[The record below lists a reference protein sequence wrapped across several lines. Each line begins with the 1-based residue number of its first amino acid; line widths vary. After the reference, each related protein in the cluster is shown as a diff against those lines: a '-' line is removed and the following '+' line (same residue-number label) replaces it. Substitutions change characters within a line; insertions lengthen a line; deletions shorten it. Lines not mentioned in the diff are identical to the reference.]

1 VRITG
6 SFSASIVKYAALS
19 VTTLLLGCTCAFAD
33 TLKCISHYESFK
45 NKVKFADNPSYV
57 EVLNYE
63 KNKEQTIK
71 SVINGKPVSQVV
83 FQDTIDG
90 QTNQYSNINNHLI
103 KHEVSIG
110 ASELRS
116 AYYEQEIKPQLSGQ
130 MSKVIHTS
138 ELIVNLESGEMTRS
152 SSVQTQRER
161 FDTNS
166 SGHCMPLN

>member
-1 VRITG
+1 M
-6 SFSASIVKYAALS
+6 SFFSASTHKYAVLF
-19 VTTLLLGCTCAFAD
+19 VTTLLLGCTCALAD
-33 TLKCISHYESFK
+33 ALKCISHYESFK
-45 NKVKFADNPSYV
+45 NQVKFADNPSYV

-90 QTNQYSNINNHLI
+90 QTTQYSNINNHLI

-130 MSKVIHTS
+130 LSKVIHTS
-138 ELIVNLESGEMTRS
+138 ELLVNLESGEMTRS

-166 SGHCMPLN
+166 SGHCTPLN